1 MQAKILCLSV
11 PKIPP
16 LEAIR
21 HIAYTL
27 PTSGPPA
34 AAPSGLIAQTPL
46 RNCFSGAD
54 AMSDIFISPTDLNS
68 LLQGNEPPLILD
80 LRKRP
85 AFVESGFMLSGAIW
99 RDPFEI
105 AQWIDS
111 LQKDTPIIVHCVHG
125 HEVSQDAGKALREA
139 GYNARVLEGGF
150 EDWREAGF
158 EVVPARDNEGVR

>member
-1 MQAKILCLSV
+1 
-11 PKIPP
+11 
-16 LEAIR
+16 
-21 HIAYTL
+21 
-27 PTSGPPA
+27 
-34 AAPSGLIAQTPL
+34 
-46 RNCFSGAD
+46 
-54 AMSDIFISPTDLNS
+54 MSDIFISPTDLNS